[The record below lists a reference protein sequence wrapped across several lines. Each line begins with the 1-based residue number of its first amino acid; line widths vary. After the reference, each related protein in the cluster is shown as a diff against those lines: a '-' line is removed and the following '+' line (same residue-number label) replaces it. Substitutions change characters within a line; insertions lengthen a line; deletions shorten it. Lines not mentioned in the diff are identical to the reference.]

1 VCVNGCTGKK
11 REKHKKENKEKNK
24 RKEETYFSPSQ
35 PILCAFTKYM
45 VSFLFS
51 FGYLIH
57 DFKVISILNVYDFM
71 RLKVF

>member
-1 VCVNGCTGKK
+1 
-11 REKHKKENKEKNK
+11 
-24 RKEETYFSPSQ
+24 
-35 PILCAFTKYM
+35 M
-45 VSFLFS
+45 VSFLFN